1 MTANDEKS
9 RIVIAVTEASPVA
22 EMWQA
27 ALRFLTESDSDLVA
41 LFLADDRWLRVA
53 SLPFTREF
61 PRVGG
66 RPSEFTRQ
74 RAEQLRR
81 DAAREARRLIEALAG
96 EARIKTAFEILS
108 DTDRARLAELIGGPS
123 SILIAPT
130 LIRSRPVYA
139 QIVEIGCRI
148 ELVEVP
154 EQPGSDLRR
163 QEQGP
168 ILS

>member
-1 MTANDEKS
+1 
-9 RIVIAVTEASPVA
+9 VIAMTEASPVA
-22 EMWQA
+22 EMWRVA
-27 ALRFLTESDSDLVA
+27 MRFLGDSRADLVA

-74 RAEQLRR
+74 RAEELHR
-81 DAAREARRLIEALAG
+81 DAAREARRLIDALAG
-96 EARIKTAFEILS
+96 EARIKTVFEILS
-108 DTDRARLAELIGGPS
+108 ESDRARLAELVGGAS

-139 QIVEIGCRI
+139 ELIEIGCRI
-148 ELVEVP
+148 ELIEAP
-154 EQPGSDLRR
+154 KPADADLHRR
-163 QEQGP
+163 EQGS
-168 ILS
+168 ILP